1 MIDHPVV
8 LRARGIDKSYGGV
21 HALDNAD
28 LEIRAGE
35 VHCLAGANG
44 SGKSTLIKI
53 LSGVETLDRGEVE
66 IAGKVVSKLSVVD
79 SVSHGI
85 QVIYQDLSLFPNLTV
100 AENIAMTT
108 RVAGKAKII
117 SIPAARELALTVMK
131 RLELDIDPDA
141 LLEDLPLAQRQ
152 LVAICRAIAN
162 DVRVLF
168 MDEPTTALT
177 WNEVGTLFQV
187 VGALK
192 TAGVA
197 IVFVS
202 HKTEEV
208 FALSDRITVLRNGRV
223 VAVGGV
229 EEFNRDSLVG
239 ALIGRQE
246 LEERIVSIGAHHTPV
261 LEVNSISA
269 PGLFADI
276 SFTAHAGEIIGLTGL
291 MGSGRSEVADAI
303 FGVIPFTSGRV
314 SVDGRGIRSGDVVSA
329 IAAGIAYVPS
339 DRLTQGVFLDQSI
352 SRNLIA
358 SSISSFGSKLGWMKP
373 KSIREGV
380 DQLIANL
387 SMKVGTPADPV
398 SSLSGGNQQR
408 VVIGKWLATNPR
420 VLVLNGPTVGVDI
433 GSKAAILQILRDKA
447 AQGITVLL
455 ISDDV
460 PELVSV
466 CHRVLVVRRGRL
478 VDEISSDNV
487 TVEAVRERS
496 IA

>member
-1 MIDHPVV
+1 MTDHPIV

-21 HALDNAD
+21 HALANAD

-53 LSGVETLDRGEVE
+53 LSGVETADRGEIE
-66 IAGKVVSKLSVVD
+66 IAGTVVSKLTVVG
-79 SVSHGI
+79 SISHGI

-100 AENIAMTT
+100 AENVAMTT
-108 RVAGKAKII
+108 RVAGKTKII
-117 SIPAARELALTVMK
+117 SISAARELTAAVMK
-131 RLELDIDPDA
+131 RLDLDIDPDA
-141 LLEDLPLAQRQ
+141 LLEDLSVAQRQ

-177 WNEVGTLFQV
+177 WNEVGTLFAV
-187 VGALK
+187 VSALK
-192 TAGVA
+192 ADGVA

-208 FALSDRITVLRNGRV
+208 FALSDRITVLRDGKV
-223 VAVGGV
+223 VAVGEV
-229 EEFNRDSLVG
+229 DDFDRNSLVE

-246 LEERIVSIGAHHTPV
+246 LEERIVSDDAHDTPV
-261 LEVNSISA
+261 LTVDSIGA

-303 FGVIPFTSGRV
+303 FGIIPFTTGRV
-314 SVDGRGIRSGDVVSA
+314 SVDGHDIRSGDVAGA

-339 DRLTQGVFLDQSI
+339 DRLTQGVFLNQSI
-352 SRNLIA
+352 SRNLVA
-358 SSISSFGSKLGWMKP
+358 SSISRFASRLGWLKT
-373 KSIREGV
+373 KAIRIGV
-380 DQLIANL
+380 DELIADL
-387 SMKVGTPADPV
+387 SMKVGSPAHPV

-433 GSKAAILQILRDKA
+433 GSKSAILQILREKA
-447 AQGITVLL
+447 AQGHHHPADL
-455 ISDDV
+455 
-460 PELVSV
+460 
-466 CHRVLVVRRGRL
+466 R
-478 VDEISSDNV
+478 
-487 TVEAVRERS
+487 
-496 IA
+496 

>member
-1 MIDHPVV
+1 MTDHPIV

-21 HALDNAD
+21 HALANAD

-53 LSGVETLDRGEVE
+53 LSGVEVPDRGDII
-66 IAGKVVSKLSVVD
+66 IADKVVPKLSVVG
-79 SVSHGI
+79 SISHGV
-85 QVIYQDLSLFPNLTV
+85 QVIYQDLSLFPNLSV
-100 AENIAMTT
+100 AENVAMTT
-108 RVAGKAKII
+108 RVAGKARII
-117 SIPAARELALTVMK
+117 SIPAARELTITVMK
-131 RLELDIDPDA
+131 RLKLDFDPDV
-141 LLEDLPLAQRQ
+141 LLEELSVAQRQ

-177 WNEVGTLFQV
+177 WNEVGTLFEV
-187 VGALK
+187 IETLK
-192 TAGVA
+192 ADGVA

-208 FALSDRITVLRNGRV
+208 FALSDRITVLRNGKV
-223 VAVGGV
+223 VAAGTAG
-229 EEFNRDSLVG
+229 EFDRDSLVE
-239 ALIGRQE
+239 ALIGRRE
-246 LEERIVSIGAHHTPV
+246 LEERIVSGGVHDAPV
-261 LEVNSISA
+261 LEVTSLSA

-291 MGSGRSEVADAI
+291 MGSGRSEIADAI
-303 FGVIPFTSGRV
+303 FGIIPFTSGRV
-314 SVDGRGIRSGDVVSA
+314 SVDGRDIRSGDVASA

-352 SRNLIA
+352 SRNLVA
-358 SSISSFGSKLGWMKP
+358 SSISSFASRLGWLQP
-373 KSIREGV
+373 KAIREGV
-380 DQLIANL
+380 DDLIADL
-387 SMKVGTPADPV
+387 SMKVGSPADPV

-433 GSKAAILQILRDKA
+433 GSKSAILQILRQKA

-478 VDEISSDNV
+478 VDEIVADNV

>member
-1 MIDHPVV
+1 MTDHPVV

-21 HALDNAD
+21 HALADAD

-53 LSGVETLDRGEVE
+53 LSGVEAPDRGQIE
-66 IAGKVVSKLSVVD
+66 IAGTVLSKLSVVG
-79 SVSHGI
+79 SISHGI

-100 AENIAMTT
+100 AENVAMTV

-117 SIPAARELALTVMK
+117 SIPAARELTLTVMK
-131 RLELDIDPDA
+131 RLKLDIDPDA
-141 LLEDLPLAQRQ
+141 LLEELPVAQRQ

-187 VGALK
+187 VSALK
-192 TAGVA
+192 ADGVA

-208 FALSDRITVLRNGRV
+208 FALSDRITVLRDGKV

-229 EEFNRDSLVG
+229 EEFDRDSLVE

-246 LEERIVSIGAHHTPV
+246 LEERIVSDDVRDTAV

-303 FGVIPFTSGRV
+303 FGIIPFTSGRV
-314 SVDGRGIRSGDVVSA
+314 SVDGRDIRSGDVAGA
-329 IAAGIAYVPS
+329 ISAGIAYVPS

-352 SRNLIA
+352 SRNLVA
-358 SSISSFGSKLGWMKP
+358 SSISLLATKLGWLKP
-373 KSIREGV
+373 KAIRQGV
-380 DQLIANL
+380 DELIADL
-387 SMKVGTPADPV
+387 SMKVGSPADPV

-433 GSKAAILQILRDKA
+433 GSKSAILQILREKA
-447 AQGITVLL
+447 AQGIAVLL

-478 VDEISSDNV
+478 IDEIASDNV